1 MTDTQMMLLMSTVY
15 LSKVYP
21 NGLNW
26 ILGLGYLIA
35 VTSKNMGWL

>member
-1 MTDTQMMLLMSTVY
+1 MTDTQMMLLMSAVY

-26 ILGLGYLIA
+26 ILGLAFLIA
-35 VTSKNMGWL
+35 SISKGMNWL